1 MVLSLAKGGQTL
13 AHGSWTIYL
22 NYRRVVDWMDAARV
36 NVVVGVYGNSLLT
49 VAVFTE
55 VGNKVT
61 DKNMEEV
68 LFLLG
73 GERGCEK
80 SPSGE

>member
-1 MVLSLAKGGQTL
+1 
-13 AHGSWTIYL
+13 
-22 NYRRVVDWMDAARV
+22 MDAARV